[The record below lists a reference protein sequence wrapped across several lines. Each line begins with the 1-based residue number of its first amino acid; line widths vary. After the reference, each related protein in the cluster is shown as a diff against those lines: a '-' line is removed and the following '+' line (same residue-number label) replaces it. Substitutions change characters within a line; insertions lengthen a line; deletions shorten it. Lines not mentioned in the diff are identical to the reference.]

1 MSLKNEKLVFVEAID
16 IWDRLVCNISNLLEA
31 TQYFYW
37 GHTVFLFQ
45 CFYWATWPEKYS
57 CKKFKDSCSSTILSP
72 LILFLRL
79 VWWIATNIKH
89 HKQMGTK
96 ITRGIF
102 IFMDSLWVWKCIQGF
117 HKQQGKLLCHHPFT
131 VKKENFP
138 NTQGFTQNSSI
149 F

>member
-31 TQYFYW
+31 TQ
-37 GHTVFLFQ
+37 
-45 CFYWATWPEKYS
+45 CFSSSVSIELHGLKNTHVRN
-57 CKKFKDSCSSTILSP
+57 KDSCSSTILSP